1 MRAAKS
7 CMRNSVSFRLIL
19 LAVVLSG
26 AIRGVYAKD
35 PKPLE
40 MPGGEIEIHF
50 QDGPSFAL
58 PREAFIR
65 WVHAAAEAVTAYY
78 GRYPVPHVDI
88 EITPEEGH
96 GVHGGTTYAH
106 NGGLIT
112 VSVGRHTTQS
122 ELDDDWVMTH
132 EMVHLAFPRLD
143 ETHKW
148 LEEGLA
154 TYVEPLGRV
163 RTGSLTP
170 ERVWG
175 DLVRGLPQGEPQP
188 GDQGLDVTHTWG
200 RTYWGGALF
209 CLEADIEIRKR
220 TQGQKGLVDALRA
233 ILQAGGNIRKDWDI
247 EPTLRI
253 GDDAVGVPVLVEQY
267 RRWRAAPVVIDLEAL
282 WKQLGVER
290 QGQRIIFK
298 DTAPLASVR
307 QKITAG
313 NKK

>member
-1 MRAAKS
+1 
-7 CMRNSVSFRLIL
+7 
-19 LAVVLSG
+19 
-26 AIRGVYAKD
+26 
-35 PKPLE
+35 